1 MPRPSIAELEAEKLA
16 RVDHLQE
23 AIAALEAEIE
33 RLLSSGEVAPLGA
46 WVARYQVRQ
55 PHKTYWYYKLQTPN
69 PNFRCSTQ
77 KKKLSKYKHLG
88 KAGSQAH
95 IEAVMSVGRRTILN
109 ELTKIIENLKQNL
122 LDVGFDG
129 ESDGS

>member
-1 MPRPSIAELEAEKLA
+1 MPRPSKAELEAEKLA
-16 RVDHLQE
+16 RVDRLQD

-55 PHKTYWYYKLQTPN
+55 PHKTYWYYKLQTPD
-69 PNFRCSTQ
+69 PKFRCSTQ
-77 KKKLSKYKHLG
+77 KKKLSKYLHLG

-95 IEAVMSVGRRTILN
+95 IEAVMSVVRRTMLN
-109 ELTKIIENLKQNL
+109 ELTKMIENLKQNL
-122 LDVGFDG
+122 LDIGFDG
-129 ESDGS
+129 ESDEP

>member
-33 RLLSSGEVAPLGA
+33 RLLSTGVVAPLGA

-55 PHKTYWYYKLQTPN
+55 LHKTSLV
-69 PNFRCSTQ
+69 
-77 KKKLSKYKHLG
+77 L
-88 KAGSQAH
+88 
-95 IEAVMSVGRRTILN
+95 
-109 ELTKIIENLKQNL
+109 
-122 LDVGFDG
+122 
-129 ESDGS
+129 

>member
-1 MPRPSIAELEAEKLA
+1 MPRPSIAELETEKLA
-16 RVDHLQE
+16 RVDRLQE
-23 AIAALEAEIE
+23 AIAVLEAEIE

-46 WVARYQVRQ
+46 WVARDQVRQ
-55 PHKTYWYYKLQTPN
+55 PHKTYWYYKLQTPD

-77 KKKLSKYKHLG
+77 KKLSKYKHLG

-95 IEAVMSVGRRTILN
+95 IEAVISVGRRTMLN
-109 ELTKIIENLKQNL
+109 ELTKMIENLKQNL

-129 ESDGS
+129 ESEEP

>member
-69 PNFRCSTQ
+69 PNFRCSTH

>member
-33 RLLSSGEVAPLGA
+33 RLLSTGVVAPLGA

-77 KKKLSKYKHLG
+77 KKKLSKYK
-88 KAGSQAH
+88 
-95 IEAVMSVGRRTILN
+95 
-109 ELTKIIENLKQNL
+109 LTVRSFEN
-122 LDVGFDG
+122 
-129 ESDGS
+129 